1 MLIYKKM
8 SKQSK
13 SKINKKRTTM
23 KKNLLLVLL
32 LMGLLLAACS
42 GEQNTSTPEPVSEDP
57 TEAVEKG
64 DSELPAELTAQL
76 DSFLQSQ
83 IYTDGGNPVSSAPG
97 IVLLVDTPEGRYL
110 NAAGVANLEDGPL
123 MKVDDRLQIGSNS
136 KSFTIVLLMQ
146 LQEEGILS
154 MDDPLSKWLPEYA
167 SSLPNGDLIT
177 LRQMANHT
185 AGLWDYA
192 NGVIGGGAGDPA
204 LLEKSY
210 SPEELVQFAVDNGT
224 ALFAPGEEGQWEYSN
239 TGYIL
244 MGMIAEKATGES
256 LKDLYQ
262 QRIFDPLEMDSAV
275 LIEGVPQGDE
285 ITAHGYYW
293 QDGEVL
299 DTTNWN
305 ASQGWSAG
313 ALAMTA
319 ADLATYGHALAAGE
333 LFENPDSLTEMTT
346 WVPYAAM
353 NLGPYGLGLLDVIGD
368 GTVWGHGG
376 ETLGFQSLW
385 YTNPEKGIL
394 VVGLTNSASYS
405 ANNII
410 NVQNIIDGDG
420 AQPITGF
427 SLLPVGDFVP
437 TSWVWTQYVN
447 PEGIT
452 EISDDEESIFKM
464 NISKDKSVAILSA
477 ECGLAIGSYT
487 INGSNIT
494 FDLDD
499 SKITCDE
506 DSLGG
511 RGLQYI
517 KSATS
522 WHFDNG
528 GLVIELPA
536 EGEYLRFEM
545 P

>member
-1 MLIYKKM
+1 
-8 SKQSK
+8 
-13 SKINKKRTTM
+13 
-23 KKNLLLVLL
+23 
-32 LMGLLLAACS
+32 MGLLPAACS
-42 GEQNTSTPEPVSEDP
+42 GEQNVSTPEPVSEDP
-57 TEAVEKG
+57 TEAVENG
-64 DSELPAELTAQL
+64 YSELPAELTAQL
-76 DSFLQSQ
+76 DSFLQSL
-83 IYTDGGNPVSSAPG
+83 IYTDGGNPMSSAPG

-110 NAAGVANLEDGPL
+110 NAAGVANLEDGTP
-123 MKVDDRLQIGSNS
+123 MKVDDRLEIGSNT

-146 LQEEGILS
+146 LHEEGILS
-154 MDDPLSKWLPEYA
+154 MDDPLSKWFPDYA
-167 SSLPNGDLIT
+167 ASLPNGDQIT

-244 MGMIAEKATGES
+244 MGMIAEKATGKS

-346 WVPYAAM
+346 FVPYASMRLA
-353 NLGPYGLGLLDVIGD
+353 PYGLGLLDIIGD

-405 ANNII
+405 ANSII
-410 NVQNIIDGDG
+410 NVLNIIDGDG

-427 SLLPVGDFVP
+427 SLLSVENAP
-437 TSWVWTQYVN
+437 TSWVWTQFVN

-452 EISDDEESIFKM
+452 ETSDDEESIFKM
-464 NISKDKSVAILSA
+464 LISKDQSVIILSA
-477 ECGLAIGSYT
+477 ECGLAVGSYT
-487 INGSNIT
+487 TNGSNIT

-499 SKITCDE
+499 SNFNCVE

-536 EGEYLRFEM
+536 DGEHLRFEIFNFK
-545 P
+545 